1 MGLCVLYLSLLL
13 RGFEEQRINHC
24 DSVSLN
30 VLIRP
35 VARERGKKKLR
46 QQQLKV

>member
-35 VARERGKKKLR
+35 VARERELTIKGIVHQK
-46 QQQLKV
+46 